1 MGSKSDLYKAY
12 FEASW
17 ANPPSSIVEANMT
30 YLSDDF
36 KNYDKDG
43 NVLMDRAAYT
53 GMGQLLGSAFTDF
66 NAVYSEIREEGDSV
80 IARYHFEGT
89 HTGDLD
95 LSAMGLGVIPA
106 SGKRIVWPEDTAA
119 FKIQGDKIVS
129 IKPYGDSAGVASFL
143 AALGVKPPSE

>member
-1 MGSKSDLYKAY
+1 MGSKKDLYNAY
-12 FEASW
+12 FKASW
-17 ANPPSSIVEANMT
+17 TNPPSSLTEANMT

-53 GMGQLLGSAFTDF
+53 GMGQLLGSAFKDF
-66 NAVYSEIREEGDSV
+66 KAEYSDIREEGDSV
-80 IARYHFEGT
+80 IVTYHFEGT

-106 SGKRIVWPEDTAA
+106 SGKKIVFPEDTAA

-129 IKPYGDSAGVASFL
+129 IKPYGDSAGMASFL
-143 AALGVKPPSE
+143 AALGVTPPSA